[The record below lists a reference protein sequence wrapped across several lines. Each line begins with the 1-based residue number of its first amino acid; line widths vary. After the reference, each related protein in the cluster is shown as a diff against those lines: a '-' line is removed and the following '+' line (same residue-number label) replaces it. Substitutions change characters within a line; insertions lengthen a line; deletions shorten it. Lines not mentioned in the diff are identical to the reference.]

1 MRRYLLV
8 KFWRHLKEMT
18 NDTAKLV
25 LHSYRPNDLDATD
38 PRFRATFD
46 QAAHD
51 LDLAGWFN
59 QQRIFDT
66 FIANRLPEIHPPA
79 DLLVVIAENA
89 IPAMHFDEY
98 AREQDG
104 WRIKYESGNG
114 LLVIFFSR
122 VPMNQIIQFT

>member
-1 MRRYLLV
+1 MDKPRN
-8 KFWRHLKEMT
+8 KMT

-25 LHSYRPNDLDATD
+25 LHSYRPKDVDARD
-38 PRFRATFD
+38 PRFRAALD

-79 DLLVVIAENA
+79 DLLVVIVAGLENG
-89 IPAMHFDEY
+89 HG
-98 AREQDG
+98 RKG
-104 WRIKYESGNG
+104 WRWTYILAFAAVLVMSGFLLPYINQGVGGNG
-114 LLVIFFSR
+114 FAICGGR
-122 VPMNQIIQFT
+122 I